1 MIHKMNQ
8 KLDSMSSL
16 LTLNISWSFVV
27 KVLYSISTCCKHLNR
42 WVLKRCWTSLPFVIL
57 SFAIFL
63 EANTQSFDPLRTNTV
78 SKTRVQEKSF
88 IYQQHRTS
96 ATTEYTSWLLLGYKR
111 DTKHTL
117 SYYPSINAHSHLPD
131 QNLQFPSTYPWV
143 IYTSNDDS
151 SQTLWL
157 RHNHSFKKF

>member
-88 IYQQHRTS
+88 IYQKQEYKRRAS
-96 ATTEYTSWLLLGYKR
+96 SINNTELLL
-111 DTKHTL
+111 L
-117 SYYPSINAHSHLPD
+117 QSILLD
-131 QNLQFPSTYPWV
+131 CY
-143 IYTSNDDS
+143 
-151 SQTLWL
+151 
-157 RHNHSFKKF
+157 